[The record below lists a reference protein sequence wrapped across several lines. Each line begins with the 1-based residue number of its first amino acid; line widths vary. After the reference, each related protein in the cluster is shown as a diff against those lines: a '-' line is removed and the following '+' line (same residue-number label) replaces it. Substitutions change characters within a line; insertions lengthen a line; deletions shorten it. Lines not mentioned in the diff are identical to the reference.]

1 MTIGLHVN
9 IVSPHQLPL
18 AHALVQLVGTENF
31 RYVAQEPVHAERA
44 SLGWGTAS
52 ADWILSSAERP
63 EEARAWL
70 ESCDLLVSGFR
81 ELDLFERRCAAG
93 RTTCYTG
100 ERWFKPPVGRLRM
113 LVPCFRRMAKRFTC
127 LLNASSSFHALPIGI
142 HAARDF
148 AWLMGARVTDFDAVP
163 MGRVNGAGAGL
174 DKLRLWGYFVDP
186 GRADEADRAWNPKEP
201 VRVLW
206 VGRYLKL
213 KHVDDIVRAVAAA
226 NRARPGGFA
235 LDLYGQGPDE
245 ARVRKVA
252 AGWPFVQFHPA
263 VPIAE
268 VRRLMRAH
276 DVYAFASDGYEGW
289 GAVVSEA
296 LEEGMCVFAS
306 EACGAGAT
314 LLPQAQRFKTG
325 DWRRLSRLFLD
336 FTRPAA
342 RAAGIGSWS
351 AEQAARN
358 LMAFAE
364 EVNRA

>member
-1 MTIGLHVN
+1 MTVGLHVN

-18 AHALVQLVGTENF
+18 ARALVQLVGADNF

-52 ADWILSSAERP
+52 ADWILSAAEHP
-63 EEARAWL
+63 ELARDWL

-93 RTTCYTG
+93 LTTCYTG
-100 ERWFKPPVGRLRM
+100 ERWFKPPIGRLRM
-113 LVPCFRRMAKRFTC
+113 LVPGFRRMAKRFVG
-127 LLNASSSFHALPIGI
+127 LLKANSCFHALPIGM

-148 AWLMGARVTDFDAVP
+148 AWLLGDRVTGFDAVP
-163 MGRVNGAGAGL
+163 MGRLQGAGL

-186 GRADEADRAWNPKEP
+186 GSTDPEGPLPRADDPI
-201 VRVLW
+201 RVLW
-206 VGRYLKL
+206 VGRFLKL

-226 NRARPGGFA
+226 NRARPGGFV
-235 LDLYGQGPDE
+235 LDLYGQGVDE

-252 AGWPFVQFHPA
+252 ADQPFVLFHPA
-263 VPIAE
+263 VPISE
-268 VRRLMRAH
+268 VRRLMRTH

-314 LLPQAQRFKTG
+314 LLPPAQRFRVG
-325 DWRRLSRLFLD
+325 DWRRLTRLLLD
-336 FTRPAA
+336 FERPSVRKAVIGPWTAA
-342 RAAGIGSWS
+342 RAAQ
-351 AEQAARN
+351 E
-358 LMAFAE
+358 LVAFAE
-364 EVNRA
+364 GGHHA

>member
-1 MTIGLHVN
+1 MRFAFYMN

-18 AHALVQLVGTENF
+18 AHALVRLVGADNF
-31 RYVAQEPVHAERA
+31 RYVAQESVHAERA

-52 ADWILSSAERP
+52 ADWILSAAERP

-70 ESCDLLVSGFR
+70 ASCDLLVSGFR
-81 ELDLFERRCAAG
+81 DLDLFERRCASG

-113 LVPCFRRMAKRFTC
+113 FVPGFRRMAKRFVR
-127 LLNASSSFHALPIGI
+127 LLTTSPSFHALPIGV
-142 HAARDF
+142 HAARDL
-148 AWLMGARVTDFDAVP
+148 AWLLGAQVTDFDAVP

-174 DKLRLWGYFVDP
+174 GKLRLWGYFVDP
-186 GRADEADRAWNPKEP
+186 GRADEADRAWNSEGP

-226 NRARPGGFA
+226 NRARPGGFV

-245 ARVRKVA
+245 ARIRACA
-252 AGWPFVQFHPA
+252 ADCSFASFHPP

-268 VRRLMRAH
+268 VRRLMRTH

-314 LLPQAQRFKTG
+314 LLPPAQRFRCG
-325 DWRRLSRLFLD
+325 DWRRLTRLLLD
-336 FTRPAA
+336 FARPAVRTA
-342 RAAGIGSWS
+342 SIGPWTAERAARELV
-351 AEQAARN
+351 A
-358 LMAFAE
+358 LAE
-364 EVNRA
+364 ECRHA